1 MKRPQ
6 VNEHPAYYTHYIGLV
21 KGDNILKQLED
32 QVIDIQ
38 AIISEIPEEKENYA
52 YAPGKWTIKEVLG
65 HIIDTERIMA
75 YRALRFAR
83 KDKTALPGFDEN
95 EYVTNSDYNKRTLYD
110 IAHEFAIVRE
120 SNLALFK
127 HFNEEALDQ
136 RGTANNNEATVR
148 AILFMIAGHANHHLN
163 VIKTKYLID

>member
-38 AIISEIPEEKENYA
+38 AIISEIPEEKESYA
-52 YAPGKWTIKEVLG
+52 YALGKWTIKEVLG
-65 HIIDTERIMA
+65 HIVDTERIMA

-95 EYVTNSDYNKRTLYD
+95 EYVANSDYNNRTLYD

>member
-6 VNEHPAYYTHYIGLV
+6 INEHPAYYTHYIGLV

-95 EYVTNSDYNKRTLYD
+95 EYVANSDYNKRTLYD

-163 VIKTKYLID
+163 VIKTKYLVD

>member
-1 MKRPQ
+1 MKRPELS
-6 VNEHPAYYTHYIGLV
+6 EHPGYYTHYIGLV

-32 QVIDIQ
+32 QVIDTQ
-38 AIISEIPEEKENYA
+38 AIISEIPEEKETYA

-83 KDKTALPGFDEN
+83 KDKTALQGFDEN
-95 EYVTNSDYNKRTLYD
+95 EYVANSDYNKRTLYD

-163 VIKTKYLID
+163 VIKTKYLLD

>member
-1 MKRPQ
+1 MKRPE
-6 VNEHPAYYTHYIGLV
+6 VNEHPAYYAHYIGLV

-38 AIISEIPEEKENYA
+38 AIISEIPEEKESYA
-52 YAPGKWTIKEVLG
+52 YAPGKWTIKELLG

-95 EYVTNSDYNKRTLYD
+95 DYVANSDYNKRTLYD

-163 VIKTKYLID
+163 VIKTKYLVD

>member
-95 EYVTNSDYNKRTLYD
+95 EYVANSDYNKRTLYD

-163 VIKTKYLID
+163 VIKTKYLVD

>member
-52 YAPGKWTIKEVLG
+52 YASGKWTIKEVLG

-95 EYVTNSDYNKRTLYD
+95 EYVANSDYNKRTLYD

-163 VIKTKYLID
+163 VIKTKYLVD

>member
-38 AIISEIPEEKENYA
+38 AIISEIPEEKESYA
-52 YAPGKWTIKEVLG
+52 YAPGKWTIKELLG

-95 EYVTNSDYNKRTLYD
+95 EYVVNSDYNKRTLYD

-148 AILFMIAGHANHHLN
+148 AILFMIVGHANHHLD
-163 VIKTKYLID
+163 VLKTKYLVD

>member
-163 VIKTKYLID
+163 VIKTKYLVD

>member
-6 VNEHPAYYTHYIGLV
+6 TNEHPAYYTHYIGLV

-38 AIISEIPEEKENYA
+38 AIISEIPEEKESYA

-95 EYVTNSDYNKRTLYD
+95 EYVANSDYNKRTLYD

-163 VIKTKYLID
+163 VIKTKYLLD